1 MERAETLF
9 TPEAATIWSEIYW
22 CW

>member
-1 MERAETLF
+1 MERAEALF
-9 TPEAATIWSEIYW
+9 TPEAAIIRSEIYW

>member
-9 TPEAATIWSEIYW
+9 TPEAATIRSEIHW